1 MEHYN
6 LVACGG
12 TFDYLHD
19 GHKAF
24 LRFMFARSKKILLG
38 LTSDA
43 YAKEKN
49 AQIDTLIKRKASLEA
64 FIVSEGA
71 KEKVEIKVID
81 TIYIPNVW
89 EKLPIDAIIVSE
101 ETKKG
106 AVLINQGREKS
117 GLYVLPVIVVQ
128 SLLAED
134 GNIISS
140 TRIRNGEISRKG
152 KLWINPLWLKKT
164 LQLTEEQ
171 RSKLVKPFGDVISD
185 FEGEYKKHSFF
196 KDTLITVGDVITK
209 SCNELGLGQKIAV
222 IDFHT
227 QRKRTATHNRELGFE
242 GNEKVFAAHNP
253 PSHVSAG
260 LFALTKHIFSVLS
273 QYKRIIVEIDGEEDL
288 AVLPFL
294 LAAPLGFIILYGQP
308 NQGVVRVDVTEETKE
323 KAFTTISAFT
333 VL

>member
-1 MEHYN
+1 MEQYN
-6 LVACGG
+6 LVVCGG

-24 LRFMFARSKKILLG
+24 LRFMFPRCKKILLG

-43 YAKEKN
+43 YAKGKN
-49 AQIDTLIKRKASLEA
+49 TEIDAFAKRKSSLEA
-64 FIVSEGA
+64 FIASEGV
-71 KEKVEIKVID
+71 KEKVEIKAID
-81 TIYIPNVW
+81 TVYIPKVW
-89 EKLPIDAIIVSE
+89 DKLPIDAIFVSK

-106 AVLINQGREKS
+106 AVLINQEREKN
-117 GLYVLPVIVVQ
+117 GLYLLPIIVVQ

-134 GNIISS
+134 GKIISS
-140 TRIRNGEISRKG
+140 TRIRRGEISRAG
-152 KLWINPLWLKKT
+152 KLWIKPLWLKKT
-164 LQLTEEQ
+164 LQLPEEQ
-171 RSKLVKPFGDVISD
+171 RSKLVQPFGDVISD
-185 FEGEYKKHSFF
+185 FEGEYKKHSFS

-209 SCNELGLGQKIAV
+209 SCNELGIRQKIAV

-227 QRKRTATHNRELGFE
+227 RRKRTFTHNRELGFE
-242 GNEKVFAAHNP
+242 GNEKVFTVGNP
-253 PSHVSAG
+253 KSHVTAA
-260 LFALTKHIFSVLS
+260 LFELTKHIFSVFS

-308 NQGVVRVDVTEETKE
+308 QQGAVRIDVTEKTKE
-323 KAFTTISAFT
+323 KAFSLVDEFI